1 MIKKFFSFF
10 AFVLLFHSATALSCN
25 GLSGG
30 DLYVCNSISQTTLSQ
45 NEKDLL
51 IADILNKNKTT
62 PNFDFVYSWNNNL
75 KIESPSNN
83 KYSSSGTI
91 NSAWIEIIAL
101 MPSILEDGILLT
113 TNQGSLKTEYD
124 YSYRLPS
131 GTLSGDCKTTYSL
144 RSNIATLNVFLNNH
158 YIGNSKS
165 SQFNIQNTNPNLTF
179 RSELTIQ
186 LSYDV
191 ARYKRRYYKRYS
203 RCEYRRTETRTD
215 TLKISDSLN
224 AQLYQIEPLSE
235 FEITSIYNNI
245 TRGTLQANNFTNL
258 ILSFNN
264 SQYRNSK
271 YIYSLNYSLPHYV
284 LTLKAEK
291 VDQTDF
297 SNIFVEKQ
305 GNNYSFNVRDSSSCK
320 IKLFTHFSSI
330 NRNCNMNFNE
340 IAISIKADKVNYYE
354 NSTIRVR
361 ITPEN
366 YPINITYANQTKIV
380 EGYAE
385 FNATLRANKI
395 FTEVNGKEIAYFVNV
410 IEREKISFLMDISSL
425 SLVGFIFFR
434 FIRAYLGITI

>member
-1 MIKKFFSFF
+1 MTKKILSFF
-10 AFVLLFHSATALSCN
+10 ALVLLFQSAIALSCN
-25 GLSGG
+25 GLEGG
-30 DLYVCNSISQTTLSQ
+30 DLYVCNSISETSLSQ

-75 KIESPSNN
+75 KIKSPSNN
-83 KYSSSGTI
+83 KYYSSGTI

-101 MPSILEDGILLT
+101 MPSILENGTLLT
-113 TNQGSLKTEYD
+113 TNQGSLKTEHD

-131 GTLSGDCKTTYSL
+131 GTLSGDCRTTYSL
-144 RSNIATLNVFLNNH
+144 RSNTATLNVFLNNYH
-158 YIGNSKS
+158 IGSSKL
-165 SQFNIQNTNPNLTF
+165 SQFSIQNTNPNLTF
-179 RSELTIQ
+179 KSEVTIQ
-186 LSYDV
+186 LSYNIE
-191 ARYKRRYYKRYS
+191 RYRRRYYKRYS
-203 RCEYRRTETRTD
+203 RCEYWRTETRTD

-224 AQLYQIEPLSE
+224 AQLYKVEPLSE
-235 FEITSIYNNI
+235 FEITSIYNDI
-245 TRGTLQANNFTNL
+245 TRGKLQATNFTNL

-264 SQYRNSK
+264 SYYRNSK

-297 SNIFVEKQ
+297 NNIFVEKQ
-305 GNNYSFNVRDSSSCK
+305 RDSYLFNVRNSSDCK
-320 IKLFTHFSSI
+320 IRLSTHFSSI
-330 NRNCNMNFNE
+330 NRNCNMNFNPIE
-340 IAISIKADKVNYYE
+340 VSIKADKVNYYE

-366 YPINITYANQTKIV
+366 HPINLTYANQTKLV

-385 FNATLRANKI
+385 FNATLQANKI

-410 IEREKISFLMDISSL
+410 IEREKIDFLMDISAL
-425 SLVGFIFFR
+425 SLFGFIFFR
-434 FIRAYLGITI
+434 FLKAYLGIAI